1 MGRLP
6 LVLALALGTATALAR
21 VPPEAQLRKEV
32 GNYYLKERRYELA
45 RDAYL
50 AALKLAPD
58 FAEAHYNL
66 GVVYFFRLRDDPR
79 ALYHFTRYATLRPRA
94 SDLDLV
100 KELTLQALAR
110 IEAAERRDYAR
121 ALEEGT
127 VEALERFVRE
137 HPESPYVDDARQKIE
152 ALRRYEEALQGW
164 SREAEAAFASAL
176 AQGTPEALDRFLARY
191 PDAPQAA
198 EARRLRDLWARQE
211 EQEARAY
218 REALA
223 AGTVEALEGFLASY
237 PRGIHAPDVRSR
249 LERLRAAD
257 RAFRIAQKAR
267 SIPALETFLQE
278 YPGTP
283 HEPEAREL
291 LRALRQEQADRADAA
306 WEAAEAA
313 DTPEAYEDFAGAH
326 PGHPMAPE
334 ARRRAEALRKQARP
348 SGPPGSVGADWEAAR
363 RADTAEAY
371 RSFLQAHPEGE
382 EADAARARLRE
393 LEERI
398 EKATEALPRSKREAL
413 EKYRRLIQGGE

>member
-1 MGRLP
+1 MGRLLP
-6 LVLALALGTATALAR
+6 LVLALALGAATALAQ

-32 GNYYLKERRYELA
+32 GNYYLKERRYEEA

-66 GVVYFFRLRDDPR
+66 GVVYFFRLRDYPR

-100 KELTLQALAR
+100 RELTLQALAR
-110 IEAAERRDYAR
+110 IEAAERKDYAR

-127 VEALERFVRE
+127 VEALERFIRE
-137 HPESPYVDDARQKIE
+137 HPESPYVRDAQDKIG
-152 ALRRYEEALQGW
+152 ALRRYEQELQGW
-164 SREAEAAFASAL
+164 NREAEGAFAAAL

-198 EARRLRDLWARQE
+198 EARRLRDLWVRQE
-211 EQEARAY
+211 EKEALAY
-218 REALA
+218 REAMA
-223 AGTVEALEGFLASY
+223 AGTIEALEGFLASY
-237 PRGIHAPDVRSR
+237 PRGPHAAEVQSR
-249 LERLRAAD
+249 LDRLRAAD
-257 RAFRIAQKAR
+257 KAFRIAERAR

-283 HEPEAREL
+283 HEAEAREL
-291 LRALRQEQADRADAA
+291 LQALQEEQA
-306 WEAAEAA
+306 
-313 DTPEAYEDFAGAH
+313 G
-326 PGHPMAPE
+326 E
-334 ARRRAEALRKQARP
+334 ARRRAEAQRKQAP
-348 SGPPGSVGADWEAAR
+348 APELPGSAGADWEAAR
-363 RADTAEAY
+363 KADTAEAY
-371 RSFLQAHPEGE
+371 RSFLKAHPEGE

-398 EKATEALPRSKREAL
+398 EKAAEALPRSKRQAL
-413 EKYRRLIQGGE
+413 EKYRRQIQGE